1 MAIPLETW
9 LKSEEFKEI
18 ADAPL
23 KEFSEYLFFRNPL
36 RNITVDDRFLKAP
49 SDGILLYQGKYQANQ
64 KIVEVKGKK
73 YTVRDILDDDTIPK
87 EKKFYVFGIYL
98 TSFSVHVVR
107 TMTKGVI
114 LEIRNLLPI
123 LSNNFPMVLFESE
136 LLRNNP
142 NFNFMQFSFLNQRTI
157 VMQYSPVLRTR
168 IYYVLIADA
177 EVDKNLLFVGEDE
190 AVSQAQRLAYVL
202 FGSQLDV
209 VIEAQDWFRL
219 RKLVPNF
226 YYIYAGLDDLYRVY
240 FRYPYKVY

>member
-1 MAIPLETW
+1 M
-9 LKSEEFKEI
+9 
-18 ADAPL
+18 
-23 KEFSEYLFFRNPL
+23 
-36 RNITVDDRFLKAP
+36 
-49 SDGILLYQGKYQANQ
+49 
-64 KIVEVKGKK
+64 
-73 YTVRDILDDDTIPK
+73 
-87 EKKFYVFGIYL
+87 

-107 TMTKGVI
+107 TITKGVI

-226 YYIYAGLDDLYRVY
+226 YYVYAGLDNLYRVY
-240 FRYPYKVY
+240 FKYPYKVY

>member
-1 MAIPLETW
+1 
-9 LKSEEFKEI
+9 
-18 ADAPL
+18 
-23 KEFSEYLFFRNPL
+23 
-36 RNITVDDRFLKAP
+36 
-49 SDGILLYQGKYQANQ
+49 
-64 KIVEVKGKK
+64 
-73 YTVRDILDDDTIPK
+73 
-87 EKKFYVFGIYL
+87 
-98 TSFSVHVVR
+98 
-107 TMTKGVI
+107 
-114 LEIRNLLPI
+114 
-123 LSNNFPMVLFESE
+123 MVLFESE
-136 LLRNNP
+136 LLKNNP

-226 YYIYAGLDDLYRVY
+226 YYVYAGLDNLYRVY
-240 FRYPYKVY
+240 FKYPYKIY